1 MIEKLLFHAHL
12 EKEHNS
18 MEHPMH
24 LAVDLSFESHG
35 STCCAGKGITP
46 PAQSKHPYNH
56 VTSTRCDPTELMVLR
71 AAASVNPITLS

>member
-46 PAQSKHPYNH
+46 PAHFKAP
-56 VTSTRCDPTELMVLR
+56 V
-71 AAASVNPITLS
+71 